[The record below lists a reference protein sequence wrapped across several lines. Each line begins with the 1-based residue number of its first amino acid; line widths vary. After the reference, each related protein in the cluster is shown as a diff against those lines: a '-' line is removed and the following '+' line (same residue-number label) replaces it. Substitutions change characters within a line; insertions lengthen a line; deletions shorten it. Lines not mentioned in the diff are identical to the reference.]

1 MPPCLRYMFGHANVS
16 WFPGTRCDI
25 KQPNIEWRMAW
36 VDASSGRDTI
46 IMTTNECYC
55 YHIPTQYICGCRTGN
70 IVNLHRW
77 IYTLLCFSKHGHSL
91 NLVVSPSV
99 TEPHHNP
106 VRTQTQFGWIVCLF
120 VCVLLAGST
129 TTQPRNVFH
138 RCKHI
143 IVGCIGWSARAHN
156 ILFCSG
162 TIAPSAEHASTN
174 PHMGC
179 RVVAFFFGKC
189 ARSFPHSLTSMCKT
203 HRENMLFVCVWTDHC
218 SWVLHWLMCC
228 STQIYTYIARVR
240 LPWLRIDWT
249 TTYHNTST

>member
-1 MPPCLRYMFGHANVS
+1 MTNGMGGCIIGAGHNNNDNKRMLLLSYSDAIYLRVS
-16 WFPGTRCDI
+16 HRKHC
-25 KQPNIEWRMAW
+25 ES
-36 VDASSGRDTI
+36 AS
-46 IMTTNECYC
+46 
-55 YHIPTQYICGCRTGN
+55 
-70 IVNLHRW
+70 VNLHITVSFKTWSFIKFGCLAIRYRTTSQSCSNTNAIW
-77 IYTLLCFSKHGHSL
+77 L
-91 NLVVSPSV
+91 N
-99 TEPHHNP
+99 
-106 VRTQTQFGWIVCLF
+106 CLF
-120 VCVLLAGST
+120 VVCVLLAGST

-218 SWVLHWLMCC
+218 SWVLDWLMCC
-228 STQIYTYIARVR
+228 STQISTYIARVR

-249 TTYHNTST
+249 TTQARNVFQRCKYIVVWCIG